1 MNQTGVKIIAT
12 FALLVVSLYLYGCS
26 PSASPQ
32 TETNVLVLQPETQAE
47 ANPESIKE
55 AAPEAAAPQAKLA
68 LKENPA
74 DPTEEPVQAE
84 PAQSEPAV
92 GFGGGAPETES
103 FAQVDPAPA
112 QESNPEEAAPVSTQE
127 SIPDGAAP
135 APAQESVPEQAAPA
149 PQVEQSGASLEP
161 SVGSQAPE
169 FNLQTLDGQSLQLSA
184 LRGKNVLLSYWVTWC
199 IPCMEE
205 LPILNQ
211 LSQEYQAQN
220 LVILSVN
227 GIKQDEMDK
236 VMSAIADLGIA
247 MPIAM
252 DQDDAIWNSYWVRFL
267 PTSFFI
273 DENGIIRHIQLGNLT
288 EEELRSKIDQFLAD
302 QL

>member
-1 MNQTGVKIIAT
+1 MNRIGVKTIT
-12 FALLVVSLYLYGCS
+12 TLALIVVSLYLYGCS

-32 TETNVLVLQPETQAE
+32 TETNILVLQPETQAE
-47 ANPESIKE
+47 AVPESLE
-55 AAPEAAAPQAKLA
+55 ETAPEEAGPQAKLA
-68 LKENPA
+68 AQENPT
-74 DPTEEPVQAE
+74 DPTEAPVQE
-84 PAQSEPAV
+84 DPAQSETDGGV
-92 GFGGGAPETES
+92 GGGSSEMES
-103 FAQVDPAPA
+103 FAQVDPAP
-112 QESNPEEAAPVSTQE
+112 TQE
-127 SIPDGAAP
+127 SIPEGAAP
-135 APAQESVPEQAAPA
+135 APTQESVPQEAAPA
-149 PQVEQSGASLEP
+149 PQVQQSASVTEP
-161 SVGSQAPE
+161 TVGSQAPE

-273 DENGIIRHIQLGNLT
+273 DEDGVIRHIQLGNLT

>member
-1 MNQTGVKIIAT
+1 
-12 FALLVVSLYLYGCS
+12 
-26 PSASPQ
+26 
-32 TETNVLVLQPETQAE
+32 LVLQPETQAE
-47 ANPESIKE
+47 AVPESIEE
-55 AAPEAAAPQAKLA
+55 AVPQAKLA
-68 LKENPA
+68 PQESPD
-74 DPTEEPVQAE
+74 DPTEAPAQTE

-103 FAQVDPAPA
+103 FAQVDPAL
-112 QESNPEEAAPVSTQE
+112 TQE
-127 SIPDGAAP
+127 SIPAEVIP
-135 APAQESVPEQAAPA
+135 APTQESIPEEAVPAPTQESLPEEAAPA
-149 PQVEQSGASLEP
+149 PQVVQSGASVEP
-161 SVGSQAPE
+161 TVGSQAPE

-227 GIKQDEMDK
+227 GIKQDEMGK
-236 VMSAIADLGIA
+236 VMAAVADLGIS
-247 MPIAM
+247 MPMAF
-252 DQDDAIWNSYWVRFL
+252 DQDDALWNSYWVRFL

-273 DENGIIRHIQLGNLT
+273 DEDGVIRHIQLGNLS
-288 EEELRSKIDQFLAD
+288 EEDLRSKIEQLMSD

>member
-1 MNQTGVKIIAT
+1 
-12 FALLVVSLYLYGCS
+12 
-26 PSASPQ
+26 
-32 TETNVLVLQPETQAE
+32 LVLQPETQAE
-47 ANPESIKE
+47 AVPESIEE
-55 AAPEAAAPQAKLA
+55 AVPQAKLA
-68 LKENPA
+68 PQESPD
-74 DPTEEPVQAE
+74 DPTEAPAQTE

-103 FAQVDPAPA
+103 FAQVDPAL
-112 QESNPEEAAPVSTQE
+112 TQE
-127 SIPDGAAP
+127 SIPAEVVP
-135 APAQESVPEQAAPA
+135 APTQESIPAEVVPAPTQESLPEEAAPA
-149 PQVEQSGASLEP
+149 PQVVQSGASVEP
-161 SVGSQAPE
+161 TVGSQAPE

-227 GIKQDEMDK
+227 GIKQDEMGK
-236 VMSAIADLGIA
+236 VMAAVADLGIS
-247 MPIAM
+247 MPMAF
-252 DQDDAIWNSYWVRFL
+252 DQDDALWNSYWVRFL

-273 DENGIIRHIQLGNLT
+273 DEDGVIRHIQLGNLS
-288 EEELRSKIDQFLAD
+288 EEDLRSKIEQLMSD